1 MQTSSDPGRS
11 ICGGETSREELC
23 AAKLQETSVCRSRR
37 TEATWG
43 MAYEEDLENSEV
55 VTRSRG
61 YLSVGNL
68 YNMAEE
74 KTKQTNQPET
84 WLIPGEKKEH

>member
-1 MQTSSDPGRS
+1 
-11 ICGGETSREELC
+11 
-23 AAKLQETSVCRSRR
+23 
-37 TEATWG
+37 